1 MELIR
6 IRGSIS
12 SAGFAGGNRFV
23 VGHWERSPIGP
34 FGDVMWGTPDGQRIL
49 LAGNQEVADFVTSIY
64 NFDDVRI
71 GDLQTESDGRV
82 TTVKGLGLNLH
93 LSGGIARVIPF
104 SRPLSFTRF
113 IERPLAKILM
123 GVETFGT
130 SSRGVSEWYQA
141 RKWRWVKDGSVS
153 VDGISLGSPLEFSEP
168 INVGFSEP
176 PARPAIVSLQVAI
189 KFPSDSNKL

>member
-49 LAGNQEVADFVTSIY
+49 LAGNQKVADFVTSIY

-82 TTVKGLGLNLH
+82 TTVEGLGLNLH

-104 SRPLSFTRF
+104 SRPLSFTRYV
-113 IERPLAKILM
+113 ERPLAKILM

-141 RKWRWVKDGSVS
+141 KQWRWVKSGTAVLDGNN
-153 VDGISLGSPLEFSEP
+153 LGELSNFSQP
-168 INVGFSEP
+168 IEVGFSEP
-176 PARPAIVSLQVAI
+176 PSKPAIVSLQVAI
-189 KFPSDSNKL
+189 RFPFDN

>member
-49 LAGNQEVADFVTSIY
+49 LAGNQKVADFVTSIY

-82 TTVKGLGLNLH
+82 TTVEGLGLNLH

-113 IERPLAKILM
+113 VERPLAKFLM

-141 RKWRWVKDGSVS
+141 KQWRWVKSGTAVLDGNN
-153 VDGISLGSPLEFSEP
+153 LGELSNFSQP
-168 INVGFSEP
+168 IEVGFSEP
-176 PARPAIVSLQVAI
+176 PSKPAIVALEVAI
-189 KFPSDSNKL
+189 RFPFDN

>member
-34 FGDVMWGTPDGQRIL
+34 FGEVMWGTPDGQRIL

-82 TTVKGLGLNLH
+82 TTVEGLGLNLH

-113 IERPLAKILM
+113 VERPLAKFLM

-141 RKWRWVKDGSVS
+141 KQWRWVKSGTAVLDGNN
-153 VDGISLGSPLEFSEP
+153 LGELSNFSQP
-168 INVGFSEP
+168 IEVGFSEP
-176 PARPAIVSLQVAI
+176 PTKPAIVSLQVAI
-189 KFPSDSNKL
+189 RFPFDN

>member
-49 LAGNQEVADFVTSIY
+49 LAGNQKVADFVTSIY

-71 GDLQTESDGRV
+71 GDLKTESDGRV
-82 TTVKGLGLNLH
+82 TTVEGLGLNLH

-113 IERPLAKILM
+113 VERPLAKFLM

-141 RKWRWVKDGSVS
+141 KQWRWVKSGTAVLDGNN
-153 VDGISLGSPLEFSEP
+153 LGELSNFSQP
-168 INVGFSEP
+168 IEVGFSEP
-176 PARPAIVSLQVAI
+176 PSKPAIVSLQVAI
-189 KFPSDSNKL
+189 RFPFDN

>member
-1 MELIR
+1 VELIR

-49 LAGNQEVADFVTSIY
+49 LAGNQKVADFVTSIY

-82 TTVKGLGLNLH
+82 TTVEGLGLNLH

-113 IERPLAKILM
+113 VERPLAKFLM

-141 RKWRWVKDGSVS
+141 KQWRWVKSGTAVLDGNN
-153 VDGISLGSPLEFSEP
+153 LGELSNFSQP
-168 INVGFSEP
+168 IEVGFSEP
-176 PARPAIVSLQVAI
+176 PSKPAIVSLQVAI
-189 KFPSDSNKL
+189 RFPFDN

>member
-49 LAGNQEVADFVTSIY
+49 LAGNQKVADFVTSIY

-71 GDLQTESDGRV
+71 GDLQTESDGRL
-82 TTVKGLGLNLH
+82 TTVEGLGLNLH

-113 IERPLAKILM
+113 VERPLAKFLM

-141 RKWRWVKDGSVS
+141 KQWRWVKSGTAVLDGNN
-153 VDGISLGSPLEFSEP
+153 LGELSNFSQP
-168 INVGFSEP
+168 IEVGFSEP
-176 PARPAIVSLQVAI
+176 PTKPAIVSLQVAI
-189 KFPSDSNKL
+189 RFPFDN

>member
-1 MELIR
+1 MYKR
-6 IRGSIS
+6 Q
-12 SAGFAGGNRFV
+12 
-23 VGHWERSPIGP
+23 
-34 FGDVMWGTPDGQRIL
+34 TPDGQRIL
-49 LAGNQEVADFVTSIY
+49 LAGNQKVADFVTSIY

-82 TTVKGLGLNLH
+82 TTVEGLGLNLH

-113 IERPLAKILM
+113 VERPLAKFLM

-141 RKWRWVKDGSVS
+141 KQWRWVKSGTAVLDGNN
-153 VDGISLGSPLEFSEP
+153 LGELSNFSQP
-168 INVGFSEP
+168 IEVGFSEP
-176 PARPAIVSLQVAI
+176 PSKPAIVSLQVAI
-189 KFPSDSNKL
+189 RFPFDN

>member
-49 LAGNQEVADFVTSIY
+49 LAGNQKVADFVTSIY

-82 TTVKGLGLNLH
+82 TTVEGLGLNLH

-113 IERPLAKILM
+113 VERPLAKFLM

-141 RKWRWVKDGSVS
+141 KQWRWVKSGTAVLDGNN
-153 VDGISLGSPLEFSEP
+153 LGELSNFSQP
-168 INVGFSEP
+168 IEVGFSEP
-176 PARPAIVSLQVAI
+176 PSKPAIVSLQVAI
-189 KFPSDSNKL
+189 RFPFDN

>member
-12 SAGFAGGNRFV
+12 SAGFADGNRFV

-34 FGDVMWGTPDGQRIL
+34 FGDVMWGTPDGQRVL
-49 LAGNQEVADFVTSIY
+49 LAGSQEIADFVTSIY
-64 NFDDVRI
+64 NFDDIRV
-71 GDLQTESDGRV
+71 GNLQTESDGRE
-82 TTVKGLGLNLH
+82 TTVEGLGLDLY
-93 LSGGIARVIPF
+93 LSGGMARVIPF
-104 SRPLSFTRF
+104 SRPLSFTKF
-113 IERPLAKILM
+113 IERPLAKTLM

-141 RKWRWVKDGSVS
+141 RQWRWVKDGHAN
-153 VDGISLGSPLEFSEP
+153 VDGISFGSPQRFSQP

-176 PARPAIVSLQVAI
+176 PEKPAIVSLQVAI
-189 KFPSDSNKL
+189 KFP

>member
-49 LAGNQEVADFVTSIY
+49 LAGNQKVADFVTSIY

-82 TTVKGLGLNLH
+82 TTVEGLGLNLH

-113 IERPLAKILM
+113 VERPLAKFLM

-141 RKWRWVKDGSVS
+141 KQWRWVKSGTAVLDGN
-153 VDGISLGSPLEFSEP
+153 DLGELSNFSQP
-168 INVGFSEP
+168 IEVGFSEP
-176 PARPAIVSLQVAI
+176 PTKPAIVSLQVAI
-189 KFPSDSNKL
+189 RFPFDN

>member
-49 LAGNQEVADFVTSIY
+49 LAGNQKVADFVTSIY

-82 TTVKGLGLNLH
+82 TTAEGLGLNLH

-113 IERPLAKILM
+113 VERPLAKFLM

-141 RKWRWVKDGSVS
+141 KQWRWVKSGTAVLDGNN
-153 VDGISLGSPLEFSEP
+153 LGELSNFSQP
-168 INVGFSEP
+168 IEVGFSEP
-176 PARPAIVSLQVAI
+176 PTKPAIVSLQVAI
-189 KFPSDSNKL
+189 RFPFDN

>member
-49 LAGNQEVADFVTSIY
+49 LAGNQKVADFVTSIY

-82 TTVKGLGLNLH
+82 TTVEGLGLNLH

-113 IERPLAKILM
+113 VERPLAKFLM

-141 RKWRWVKDGSVS
+141 KQWRWVKSGTAVLDGNN
-153 VDGISLGSPLEFSEP
+153 LGGLSNFSQP
-168 INVGFSEP
+168 IEVGFSEP
-176 PARPAIVSLQVAI
+176 PSKPAIVSLQVAI
-189 KFPSDSNKL
+189 RFPFDN

>member
-49 LAGNQEVADFVTSIY
+49 LAGNQKVADFVTSIY

-82 TTVKGLGLNLH
+82 TTVEGLGLNLH

-113 IERPLAKILM
+113 VERPLAKFLM

-141 RKWRWVKDGSVS
+141 KQWRWVKSGTAVLDGNN
-153 VDGISLGSPLEFSEP
+153 LGELSNFSQP
-168 INVGFSEP
+168 IEVGFSEP
-176 PARPAIVSLQVAI
+176 PTKPAIVSLQVAI
-189 KFPSDSNKL
+189 RFPFDN

>member
-49 LAGNQEVADFVTSIY
+49 LAGNQKVADFVTSIY

-82 TTVKGLGLNLH
+82 TTVEGLGLNLH

-113 IERPLAKILM
+113 VERPLAKFLM

-141 RKWRWVKDGSVS
+141 KQWRWVKSGTAVLDGNN
-153 VDGISLGSPLEFSEP
+153 LGGLSNFSQP
-168 INVGFSEP
+168 IEVGFSEP
-176 PARPAIVSLQVAI
+176 PTKPAIVSLQVAI
-189 KFPSDSNKL
+189 RFPFDN